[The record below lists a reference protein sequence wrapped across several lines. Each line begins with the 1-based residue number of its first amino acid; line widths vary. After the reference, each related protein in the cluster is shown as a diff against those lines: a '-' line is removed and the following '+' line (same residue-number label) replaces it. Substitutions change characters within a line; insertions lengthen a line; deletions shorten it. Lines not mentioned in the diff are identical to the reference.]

1 MCTRGHLAENVD
13 VKTFLEAASQ
23 KGSTLQEF
31 SCVNNTEMLL
41 FISLFVRAF
50 YKAVFG
56 LLIQNT

>member
-1 MCTRGHLAENVD
+1 MAENVD

-50 YKAVFG
+50 YKALFR